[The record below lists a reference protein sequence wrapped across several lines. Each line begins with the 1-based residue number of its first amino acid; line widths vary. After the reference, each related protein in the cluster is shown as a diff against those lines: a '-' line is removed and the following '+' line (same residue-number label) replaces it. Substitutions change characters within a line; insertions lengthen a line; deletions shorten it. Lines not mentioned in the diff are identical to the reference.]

1 MKILSFD
8 LKLIGLIFIVLLFFA
23 SNSILARMAIFTQ
36 NIDAFSFTF
45 LRIISAMVIL
55 LFIYFYK
62 NKKIKI
68 DFKNNYIS
76 GFMFFLYA
84 ICFSYSYINMA
95 AGIGTLILFAVVQL
109 TMIILALFLNE
120 KLTLK
125 KFIGITIAFG
135 GLVYLLYPKDDFTI
149 SYFHAFLMFLS
160 AIGWAIFSV
169 LGKKSNNA
177 TLNATD
183 SFVKAFIF
191 TIFFAIFYL
200 FFFENSLKIDLYTS
214 ILAIIS
220 GSITTA
226 FGVFIWY
233 SICQKCRIM
242 TASIIQLIVPIIA
255 IILSIVFLNETFT
268 FELFISTIIILLGIF
283 IALYKKEKFNSY

>member
-68 DFKNNYIS
+68 DFRNNYIS

-200 FFFENSLKIDLYTS
+200 FFFENSLKIDFPTF
-214 ILAIIS
+214 IIAITS
-220 GSITTA
+220 GSLTTA

-233 SICQKCRIM
+233 SILPNIEIM

-283 IALYKKEKFNSY
+283 IALYKKRKN

>member
-68 DFKNNYIS
+68 DFRNNYIS

-125 KFIGITIAFG
+125 KFIGIAIAFG

-169 LGKKSNNA
+169 LAKKSNNT

-200 FFFENSLKIDLYTS
+200 FFFKNSLKIDFPTF
-214 ILAIIS
+214 IMATTS

-233 SICQKCRIM
+233 SILPKIEIM

-283 IALYKKEKFNSY
+283 IALYKKRKI

>member
-109 TMIILALFLNE
+109 TMIIIALFLNE

-135 GLVYLLYPKDDFTI
+135 GLIYLLYPKDDFTI

-200 FFFENSLKIDLYTS
+200 FFFENSLKIDFPTF
-214 ILAIIS
+214 IIAITS
-220 GSITTA
+220 GSLTTA

-233 SICQKCRIM
+233 SILPNIEIM

-283 IALYKKEKFNSY
+283 IALYKKRKN

>member
-45 LRIISAMVIL
+45 LRIISAMFVL
-55 LFIYFYK
+55 LVIYFYK

-68 DFKNNYIS
+68 DFRNNYIS

-125 KFIGITIAFG
+125 KFIGIAIAFG

-169 LGKKSNNA
+169 LAKKSNNA

-200 FFFENSLKIDLYTS
+200 FVFGNSLKIDLYTTS
-214 ILAIIS
+214 FAIIS

-233 SICQKCRIM
+233 SILPKMQIM

-283 IALYKKEKFNSY
+283 IALYKKRKI

>member
-45 LRIISAMVIL
+45 LRIISAMFVL

-68 DFKNNYIS
+68 DFRNNYIS

-120 KLTLK
+120 KLTLNK
-125 KFIGITIAFG
+125 IIGITIAFG
-135 GLVYLLYPKDDFTI
+135 GLIYLLYPKDDFTI

-169 LGKKSNNA
+169 LAKKSNNA

-200 FFFENSLKIDLYTS
+200 FFFENSLKIDFPTF
-214 ILAIIS
+214 IIAITS
-220 GSITTA
+220 GSLTTA

-233 SICQKCRIM
+233 SILPNIEIM

-283 IALYKKEKFNSY
+283 IALYKKRKN

>member
-1 MKILSFD
+1 
-8 LKLIGLIFIVLLFFA
+8 
-23 SNSILARMAIFTQ
+23 
-36 NIDAFSFTF
+36 
-45 LRIISAMVIL
+45 
-55 LFIYFYK
+55 
-62 NKKIKI
+62 
-68 DFKNNYIS
+68 
-76 GFMFFLYA
+76 MFFLYA

-95 AGIGTLILFAVVQL
+95 AGIGTLILFAAVQL

-169 LGKKSNNA
+169 LAKKSNNA

-200 FFFENSLKIDLYTS
+200 LFFENSLKIDLYTS

-233 SICQKCRIM
+233 SILPKMQIM

-255 IILSIVFLNETFT
+255 IILSVVFLNETFT
-268 FELFISTIIILLGIF
+268 FELFISTIIILFGIF
-283 IALYKKEKFNSY
+283 IALYKKRKI

>member
-68 DFKNNYIS
+68 DFRNNYIS

-109 TMIILALFLNE
+109 TMIIVAIFLNE

-125 KFIGITIAFG
+125 KFIGIAIAFG

-169 LGKKSNNA
+169 LAKKSNNA

-214 ILAIIS
+214 ILAITS

-233 SICQKCRIM
+233 SILPKMQIM

-255 IILSIVFLNETFT
+255 IILSVIFLNETFT

-283 IALYKKEKFNSY
+283 IALYKKRKI

>member
-1 MKILSFD
+1 MKSLSFD
-8 LKLIGLIFIVLLFFA
+8 LKLVGLVFIVLLFFA

-45 LRIISAMVIL
+45 LRIISAMVVL

-62 NKKIKI
+62 NKNLKI
-68 DFKNNYIS
+68 DFKSNYLS

-84 ICFSYSYINMA
+84 ICFSYSYINMF

-183 SFVKAFIF
+183 SFFKAFIF

-200 FFFENSLKIDLYTS
+200 TFFGNSFKINSTTFF
-214 ILAIIS
+214 IATIS

-233 SICQKCRIM
+233 SILPKMQIM

-255 IILSIVFLNETFT
+255 IFLSVIFLNETFS
-268 FELFISTIIILLGIF
+268 FELFLSTIIILLGIF
-283 IALYKKEKFNSY
+283 IALYKKRKI

>member
-1 MKILSFD
+1 M
-8 LKLIGLIFIVLLFFA
+8 FA
-23 SNSILARMAIFTQ
+23 LNSILTRMAIATQ

-45 LRIISAMVIL
+45 LRIFAAMFML
-55 LFIYFYK
+55 LAIYFYK
-62 NKKIKI
+62 NKNLKISLKT
-68 DFKNNYIS
+68 NYLS
-76 GFMFFLYA
+76 GLMFFLYA
-84 ICFSYSYINMA
+84 IFFTYSYLNMA

-191 TIFFAIFYL
+191 TILFAIFYL
-200 FFFENSLKIDLYTS
+200 LFFENSLKIDFPTF
-214 ILAIIS
+214 IMAITS

-226 FGVFIWY
+226 FGVFLWY
-233 SICQKCRIM
+233 SILPKMQIM

-283 IALYKKEKFNSY
+283 IALYKKRKI

>member
-109 TMIILALFLNE
+109 TMIIIALFLNE

-177 TLNATD
+177 TFNATD

-233 SICQKCRIM
+233 SILPKIEIM
-242 TASIIQLIVPIIA
+242 TASIVQLIVPIIA
-255 IILSIVFLNETFT
+255 IILSVIFLNETFT
-268 FELFISTIIILLGIF
+268 FELFISTIIILFGIF
-283 IALYKKEKFNSY
+283 IALYKKRKI

>member
-8 LKLIGLIFIVLLFFA
+8 LTLLGPPLIVLLFFA

-68 DFKNNYIS
+68 DFRNNYIS

-200 FFFENSLKIDLYTS
+200 FFFENSLKIDFPTF
-214 ILAIIS
+214 IIAITS
-220 GSITTA
+220 GSLTTA

-233 SICQKCRIM
+233 SILPNIEIM

-283 IALYKKEKFNSY
+283 IALYKKRKN

>member
-68 DFKNNYIS
+68 DFRNNYIS

-109 TMIILALFLNE
+109 TMIIIALFLNE

-200 FFFENSLKIDLYTS
+200 YFFENSLKIDFPTF
-214 ILAIIS
+214 IMAITS

-233 SICQKCRIM
+233 SILPNIEIM

-283 IALYKKEKFNSY
+283 IALYKKRKN

>member
-84 ICFSYSYINMA
+84 LCFSYSYINMA

-169 LGKKSNNA
+169 LGKKSKNA

-200 FFFENSLKIDLYTS
+200 FFFKNSLKIDFPTFIMS
-214 ILAIIS
+214 ITS

-233 SICQKCRIM
+233 SILPKIEIM

-283 IALYKKEKFNSY
+283 IALYKKRKI

>member
-1 MKILSFD
+1 
-8 LKLIGLIFIVLLFFA
+8 
-23 SNSILARMAIFTQ
+23 MAIFTQ

-125 KFIGITIAFG
+125 KIIGITIAFG

-191 TIFFAIFYL
+191 TILFAIFYL
-200 FFFENSLKIDLYTS
+200 FFFENSLKIDFLYFY
-214 ILAIIS
+214 
-220 GSITTA
+220 
-226 FGVFIWY
+226 FGNYFRFNNNCFWGIYLVF
-233 SICQKCRIM
+233 
-242 TASIIQLIVPIIA
+242 
-255 IILSIVFLNETFT
+255 NFT
-268 FELFISTIIILLGIF
+268 KNADYDGKYNSVNS
-283 IALYKKEKFNSY
+283 ANNSYYFKYCFS

>member
-68 DFKNNYIS
+68 DFRNNYIS

-160 AIGWAIFSV
+160 AIGWAIFSI
-169 LGKKSNNA
+169 LGKKSNNT

-200 FFFENSLKIDLYTS
+200 YFFENSLKIDFPTF
-214 ILAIIS
+214 IMAITS

-233 SICQKCRIM
+233 SILPKMQIM

-283 IALYKKEKFNSY
+283 IALYKKRKI

>member
-68 DFKNNYIS
+68 DFRNNYIS

-200 FFFENSLKIDLYTS
+200 FFFENSLKIDFPTF
-214 ILAIIS
+214 IIAITS
-220 GSITTA
+220 GSLTTA

-233 SICQKCRIM
+233 SILPNIEIM

-283 IALYKKEKFNSY
+283 IALYKKRKI

>member
-45 LRIISAMVIL
+45 VRIISAMFVL
-55 LFIYFYK
+55 LVIYFYK
-62 NKKIKI
+62 NKNLKISLKT
-68 DFKNNYIS
+68 NYLS

-125 KFIGITIAFG
+125 KIIGIAIAFA
-135 GLVYLLYPKDDFTI
+135 GLIYLLYPKSDFTV
-149 SYFHAFLMFLS
+149 SYFHTFLMFLS
-160 AIGWAIFSV
+160 GIGWAIFSV
-169 LGKKSNNA
+169 LGKKSKD
-177 TLNATD
+177 TILNATD
-183 SFVKAFIF
+183 SFFKAFIF
-191 TIFFAIFYL
+191 TMIFAIFYL
-200 FFFENSLKIDLYTS
+200 TFFGNSFKINFTTFF
-214 ILAIIS
+214 IATIS

-226 FGVFIWY
+226 FGVIIWY
-233 SICQKCRIM
+233 SILPKMQIM

-255 IILSIVFLNETFT
+255 IILSVIFLNETFT
-268 FELFISTIIILLGIF
+268 FELFISTIIILFGIF
-283 IALYKKEKFNSY
+283 IALYKKRKI

>member
-45 LRIISAMVIL
+45 VRIISAMFVL
-55 LFIYFYK
+55 LVIYFYK
-62 NKKIKI
+62 NKNLKISLKT
-68 DFKNNYIS
+68 NYLS

-135 GLVYLLYPKDDFTI
+135 GLIYLLYPKDDFTI

-191 TIFFAIFYL
+191 TILFAIFYL
-200 FFFENSLKIDLYTS
+200 FFFGNSLKIDFYTF
-214 ILAIIS
+214 ILSTLS

-233 SICQKCRIM
+233 AILPKIQIM
-242 TASIIQLIVPIIA
+242 TASIVQLIVPIIA
-255 IILSIVFLNETFT
+255 IVLSIVFLNETFT

-283 IALYKKEKFNSY
+283 IALYKKRKT